1 MSKAKDFLTNV
12 KTYWHE
18 PDRSKGNYVS
28 FKEYLDIF
36 LGVSFNYAAQS
47 PLGYIGFAAS
57 CYLIMYHYDLPYI
70 AFSIVGLIGIP
81 FSYLWSVVG
90 WIVNDNLG
98 FMEKKTEKVVYGIY
112 FGAAALGLILLLTDF
127 TALIPAEN
135 ALIEILNRLAGINAR
150 SFFKII
156 GVQLFINGFGGVRN
170 IFWRKKLVPKFG
182 RYKFNLYASVLQK
195 SILII
200 LIGWIPVYNIPD
212 VNERFW
218 IAYLLFSLFGMYD
231 FSTSTQTCTESISP
245 NPQERLWVRTY
256 PVKISH
262 LLNSVFVLI
271 LPLLGEFNDIN
282 FYRWVVPGSF
292 IPCALLTLYFAR
304 NIKER
309 IPQPPIEKK
318 QNISFWYGIFSVIK
332 NKYHWLN
339 TTTSLIDSLGNGM
352 LGMTTVIYFYTMR
365 LSGLEYSLIT
375 LLFTFR
381 GTLPTFIAPM
391 IMKRFS
397 YKTLNLFKQ
406 LVEVLSAG
414 INVLAILYLGDNIIL
429 CGWIMYGSLWV
440 RGFLVEVVNIAKG
453 DMGVRLQDYQMYLS
467 GERLASFSGVF
478 SWFISPI
485 TTLVGLIIPVLIL
498 QNGFNSNWDVLYL
511 DDSRAGILVVPL
523 VFDLVGHAL
532 MMIPYFFWDYNNK
545 QHLYAIDVLKQREEL
560 AKEGYL
566 PATYT
571 GGLNFKEAHD
581 VKFGHQ
587 SAKKNRRKL
596 SNNNSYPVKLIFT
609 GISLSG

>member
-1 MSKAKDFLTNV
+1 MSKAKDFIADV
-12 KTYWHE
+12 RAHWHE

-47 PLGYIGFAAS
+47 PLGYIGFGAG
-57 CYLIMYHYDLPYI
+57 CFLIMYHYDLPYI

-81 FSYLWSVVG
+81 LSYLWSIVG
-90 WIVNDNLG
+90 WIVTDNLG
-98 FMEKKTEKVVYGIY
+98 FMTKKTERTVYTIY
-112 FGAAALGLILLLTDF
+112 FAAVGLGLILLLTDI
-127 TALIPAEN
+127 TAFIPDGN
-135 ALIEILNRLAGINAR
+135 ALKEMLNGLTGINAR
-150 SFFKII
+150 SFLKLI
-156 GVQLFINGFGGVRN
+156 GVQLFVNGFGGARN
-170 IFWRKKLVPKFG
+170 IFWRKKLVPKYG
-182 RYKFNLYASVLQK
+182 RYKFNLYASVIQK

-200 LIGWIPVYNIPD
+200 LIGWLPVYNIPD

-218 IAYLLFSLFGMYD
+218 IAYLLFSLFSMYD
-231 FSTSTQTCTESISP
+231 FSTTTQSCTETISP

-282 FYRWVVPGSF
+282 FYRWVVPGTF

-309 IPQPPIEKK
+309 IPQPAIDKK
-318 QNISFWYGIFSVIK
+318 QNISFWYGIFSVIR

-339 TTTSLIDSLGNGM
+339 TATSLIDSLGNGM
-352 LGMTTVIYFYTMR
+352 LSLTTVIYFYTMR

-414 INVLAILYLGDNIIL
+414 INILAILYLGDNIIL
-429 CGWIMYGSLWV
+429 CGWLMYGSLWL
-440 RGFLVEVVNIAKG
+440 RGFLVEVVSIAKS
-453 DMGVRLQDYQMYLS
+453 DMSVRLQDYQMYLS

-498 QNGFNSNWDVLYL
+498 KEGFNSNWDVLFI

-545 QHLYAIDVLKQREEL
+545 QHLYTMDVLKQREAL
-560 AKEGYL
+560 AKEGYF
-566 PATYT
+566 PDTYT
-571 GGLNFKEAHD
+571 GGLNFKEAHN
-581 VKFGHQ
+581 VKHGLPEEIRHLKDDLPQ
-587 SAKKNRRKL
+587 KRSDK
-596 SNNNSYPVKLIFT
+596 VKET
-609 GISLSG
+609 VNT

>member
-1 MSKAKDFLTNV
+1 
-12 KTYWHE
+12 
-18 PDRSKGNYVS
+18 
-28 FKEYLDIF
+28 
-36 LGVSFNYAAQS
+36 
-47 PLGYIGFAAS
+47 
-57 CYLIMYHYDLPYI
+57 
-70 AFSIVGLIGIP
+70 
-81 FSYLWSVVG
+81 
-90 WIVNDNLG
+90 
-98 FMEKKTEKVVYGIY
+98 
-112 FGAAALGLILLLTDF
+112 
-127 TALIPAEN
+127 
-135 ALIEILNRLAGINAR
+135 
-150 SFFKII
+150 
-156 GVQLFINGFGGVRN
+156 
-170 IFWRKKLVPKFG
+170 
-182 RYKFNLYASVLQK
+182 
-195 SILII
+195 
-200 LIGWIPVYNIPD
+200 
-212 VNERFW
+212 
-218 IAYLLFSLFGMYD
+218 MYD

-440 RGFLVEVVNIAKG
+440 RGFLVEVANIAKG

-532 MMIPYFFWDYNNK
+532 MMIPYLFWDYNNK
-545 QHLYAIDVLKQREEL
+545 QHLYAIEVLKQREEL

-566 PATYT
+566 PATYK

-581 VKFGHQ
+581 VKFGLPAEIRHL
-587 SAKKNRRKL
+587 KDDKPPKRKEKQKEV
-596 SNNNSYPVKLIFT
+596 VKQ
-609 GISLSG
+609 

>member
-1 MSKAKDFLTNV
+1 MSKVKDFLINV
-12 KTYWHE
+12 KTHWHE
-18 PDRSKGNYVS
+18 PDREKGNYVS

-81 FSYLWSVVG
+81 LSYLWSIVG
-90 WIVNDNLG
+90 WLVTDNLG
-98 FMEKKTEKVVYGIY
+98 FMEKKTEKTVYAIY
-112 FGAAALGLILLLTDF
+112 FAAIALGLMLLLSDF
-127 TALIPAEN
+127 TPLLSDTNSIKAT
-135 ALIEILNRLAGINAR
+135 LNGLTGINAR

-156 GVQLFINGFGGVRN
+156 GVQLFINGFSGARN
-170 IFWRKKLVPKFG
+170 IYWRKKLVPKYG
-182 RYKFNLYASVLQK
+182 RYKFNLYASVIQK
-195 SILII
+195 CILII
-200 LIGWIPVYNIPD
+200 LIGWLPVYEIKD
-212 VNERFW
+212 INERFW
-218 IAYLLFSLFGMYD
+218 IAYLLFSLFTMYD
-231 FSTSTQTCTESISP
+231 FSTTTEQCTQTISP

-282 FYRWVVPGSF
+282 FYKWVVPGAF

-318 QNISFWYGIFSVIK
+318 QNVSFWYGIFSVIR

-339 TTTSLIDSLGNGM
+339 TATSLIDSLGNGM
-352 LGMTTVIYFYTMR
+352 LSITTVIYFYTMR

-381 GTLPTFIAPM
+381 GTVPTFFAPM

-406 LVEVLSAG
+406 IIEVLSAG
-414 INVLAILYLGDNIIL
+414 INVLAILNLGDNIIL
-429 CGWIMYGSLWV
+429 CGWIMYGSLWI
-440 RGFLVEVVNIAKG
+440 RGFLVEIVNIAKN
-453 DMGVRLQDYQMYLS
+453 DMSIRLQDYQMYLS

-478 SWFISPI
+478 SWFISPV
-485 TTLVGLIIPVLIL
+485 TTLVGLIIPVLL
-498 QNGFNSNWDVLYL
+498 LRNGFNSNWDVLYL

-523 VFDLVGHAL
+523 LFDLVGHAL

-545 QHLYAIDVLKQREEL
+545 QHLYAMDVLKQREKL
-560 AKEGYL
+560 AEAGYY
-566 PATYT
+566 PETYN
-571 GGLNFKEAHD
+571 GGLNFKKATN
-581 VKFGHQ
+581 VKNGLPVEIRHLKDDKPQ
-587 SAKKNRRKL
+587 KKVREKVSR
-596 SNNNSYPVKLIFT
+596 SS
-609 GISLSG
+609 

>member
-81 FSYLWSVVG
+81 LSYLWSIVG

-98 FMEKKTEKVVYGIY
+98 FMEKKTENIVYSIY
-112 FGAAALGLILLLTDF
+112 FAATAIGLLLLVTDF
-127 TALIPAEN
+127 TTFVSPEN
-135 ALIEILNRLAGINAR
+135 ALIEMLNKLTGINAR

-156 GVQLFINGFGGVRN
+156 GVQLFVNGFGGVRN

-195 SILII
+195 SLLII

-231 FSTSTQTCTESISP
+231 FSTSTQTRTESISP

-271 LPLLGEFNDIN
+271 LPLLGEFSDLN

-352 LGMTTVIYFYTMR
+352 LGTTTVVYFYTMR

-375 LLFTFR
+375 LLYTFR

-391 IMKRFS
+391 LMKRFS
-397 YKTLNLFKQ
+397 YKSLNLFKQ
-406 LVEVLSAG
+406 IVEVLSAG

-429 CGWIMYGSLWV
+429 CGWIMYASLWI
-440 RGFLVEVVNIAKG
+440 RGFLVEVVNIAKN

-498 QNGFNSNWDVLYL
+498 SNGFNSNWDVLYL

-523 VFDLVGHAL
+523 MFDLIGHAL
-532 MMIPYFFWDYNNK
+532 MMIPYLFWDYNNK
-545 QHLYAIDVLKQREEL
+545 QHLYAIDVLKQREKL
-560 AKEGYL
+560 AEAGYY
-566 PATYT
+566 PDTYK
-571 GGLNFKEAHD
+571 GGLHFKEAHD
-581 VKFGHQ
+581 VKFGLPADIRHL
-587 SAKKNRRKL
+587 KDDKPPKRKNK
-596 SNNNSYPVKLIFT
+596 VKEKAIQ
-609 GISLSG
+609 

>member
-1 MSKAKDFLTNV
+1 MSKAGDFFSNV
-12 KTYWHE
+12 KTHWRE
-18 PDRSKGNYVS
+18 PDRAKGNYVS

-47 PLGYIGFAAS
+47 PLGYIGFGAG

-81 FSYLWSVVG
+81 LSYLWSIVS
-90 WIVNDNLG
+90 WLVNDNLG
-98 FMEKKTEKVVYGIY
+98 FMEKKTEKIVYSI
-112 FGAAALGLILLLTDF
+112 FFAATGLGLLLLLTDF
-127 TALIPAEN
+127 TVLIPDGN
-135 ALIEILNRLAGINAR
+135 ALKEVLNGLTGINAR

-156 GVQLFINGFGGVRN
+156 GVQLLTNGFSGARN
-170 IFWRKKLVPKFG
+170 IFWRKKLVPKYG
-182 RYKFNLYASVLQK
+182 RYKFNLYASVFQK
-195 SILII
+195 SILIV
-200 LIGWIPVYNIPD
+200 LIGWLPVYNIPD

-218 IAYLLFSLFGMYD
+218 IAYLLFSLFSMYD
-231 FSTSTQTCTESISP
+231 FSTTTEQCTQTISP

-271 LPLLGEFNDIN
+271 LPLLGEFSDIN
-282 FYRWVVPGSF
+282 FYKWVVPGAF
-292 IPCALLTLYFAR
+292 IPCAALTLYFAR

-309 IPQPPIEKK
+309 IPQPAIEKK

-339 TTTSLIDSLGNGM
+339 TATSLIDSLGNGM
-352 LGMTTVIYFYTMR
+352 LGTTTVVYFYTMR

-375 LLFTFR
+375 LLYTFR

-397 YKTLNLFKQ
+397 FKTLNLFKQ
-406 LVEVLSAG
+406 IVEVLSAG

-429 CGWIMYGSLWV
+429 CGWIMYGSLWI
-440 RGFLVEVVNIAKG
+440 RGFLVEVVNIAKS

-498 QNGFNSNWDVLYL
+498 REGFNSNWDVLFI

-523 VFDLVGHAL
+523 LFDLIGHAL

-545 QHLYAIDVLKQREEL
+545 QHLYAMNVLKQREAL
-560 AKEGYL
+560 AEEGYY

-571 GGLNFKEAHD
+571 GGLNFKEAHN
-581 VKFGHQ
+581 VKHGLPEEIRHLKDDLPPKRKDK
-587 SAKKNRRKL
+587 AKETV
-596 SNNNSYPVKLIFT
+596 SS
-609 GISLSG
+609 

>member
-1 MSKAKDFLTNV
+1 MSKAGDFFSNV
-12 KTYWHE
+12 KTHWRE
-18 PDRSKGNYVS
+18 PDRAKGNYVS

-47 PLGYIGFAAS
+47 PLGYIGFGAG

-81 FSYLWSVVG
+81 LSYLWSIVS
-90 WIVNDNLG
+90 WLVNDNLG
-98 FMEKKTEKVVYGIY
+98 FMEKKTEKIVYSI
-112 FGAAALGLILLLTDF
+112 FFAATGLGLLLLLTDF
-127 TALIPAEN
+127 TVLIPDGN
-135 ALIEILNRLAGINAR
+135 ALKEVLNGLTGINAR

-156 GVQLFINGFGGVRN
+156 GVQLLTNGFSGARN
-170 IFWRKKLVPKFG
+170 IFWRKKLVPKYG
-182 RYKFNLYASVLQK
+182 RYKFNLYASVFQK
-195 SILII
+195 SILIV
-200 LIGWIPVYNIPD
+200 LIGWLPVYNIPD

-218 IAYLLFSLFGMYD
+218 IAYLLFSLFSMYD
-231 FSTSTQTCTESISP
+231 FSTTTEQCTQTISP

-271 LPLLGEFNDIN
+271 LPLLGEFSDIN
-282 FYRWVVPGSF
+282 FYKWVVPGAF
-292 IPCALLTLYFAR
+292 IPCAALTLYFAR

-309 IPQPPIEKK
+309 IPQPAIEKK

-339 TTTSLIDSLGNGM
+339 TATSLIDSLGNGM
-352 LGMTTVIYFYTMR
+352 LGTTTVVYFYTMR

-375 LLFTFR
+375 LLYTFR

-397 YKTLNLFKQ
+397 FKTLNLFKQ
-406 LVEVLSAG
+406 IVEVLSAG
-414 INVLAILYLGDNIIL
+414 INVLAILYLGDNVIL
-429 CGWIMYGSLWV
+429 CGWIMYGSLWI
-440 RGFLVEVVNIAKG
+440 RGFLVEVVNIAKS
-453 DMGVRLQDYQMYLS
+453 DMNVRLQDYQMYLS

-498 QNGFNSNWDVLYL
+498 REGFNSNWDVLFI

-523 VFDLVGHAL
+523 LFDLIGHAL

-545 QHLYAIDVLKQREEL
+545 QHLYAMNVLKQREAL
-560 AKEGYL
+560 AEEGYY

-571 GGLNFKEAHD
+571 GGLNFKEAHN
-581 VKFGHQ
+581 VKHGLPEEIRHLKDDLPPKRKDK
-587 SAKKNRRKL
+587 AKETV
-596 SNNNSYPVKLIFT
+596 SS
-609 GISLSG
+609 

>member
-1 MSKAKDFLTNV
+1 MSKAKDFITNV
-12 KTYWHE
+12 KAHWHE
-18 PDRSKGNYVS
+18 PDREKGNYVS

-47 PLGYIGFAAS
+47 PLGYIGFAAG
-57 CYLIMYHYDLPYI
+57 CFLIMYHYDLPYI
-70 AFSIVGLIGIP
+70 AFSIVSLIGIP
-81 FSYLWSVVG
+81 LSYLWSIVG
-90 WIVNDNLG
+90 WIVTDNLG
-98 FMEKKTEKVVYGIY
+98 FMEKKTEKTVYTIY
-112 FGAAALGLILLLTDF
+112 FAATGLGLLLLIADVSAF
-127 TALIPAEN
+127 IPDGNTLKEM
-135 ALIEILNRLAGINAR
+135 LDGLTGINAR

-156 GVQLFINGFGGVRN
+156 GVQLLVNGFGGARN
-170 IFWRKKLVPKFG
+170 IFWRKKLVPKYG
-182 RYKFNLYASVLQK
+182 RYKFNLYASVIQK

-200 LIGWIPVYNIPD
+200 LIGWLPIYDITD

-231 FSTSTQTCTESISP
+231 FSTTTQSCTETISP

-271 LPLLGEFNDIN
+271 IPILGEFDDIN
-282 FYRWVVPGSF
+282 FYRWVVPGTF

-309 IPQPPIEKK
+309 IPQPAIEKK
-318 QNISFWYGIFSVIK
+318 QNISFWYGIFSVIR

-339 TTTSLIDSLGNGM
+339 TASSLIDSLGNGM
-352 LGMTTVIYFYTMR
+352 LSLTTVIYLYTMR

-397 YKTLNLFKQ
+397 FKTLNLFKQ
-406 LVEVLSAG
+406 IVEVVSAG
-414 INVLAILYLGDNIIL
+414 LNVLAILYLGDNIIL
-429 CGWIMYGSLWV
+429 CGWLMYGSLWV
-440 RGFLVEVVNIAKG
+440 RGFLVEVVNIAKN
-453 DMGVRLQDYQMYLS
+453 DMSVRLQDYQMYLS

-532 MMIPYFFWDYNNK
+532 MMIPYLFWDYNNK
-545 QHLYAIDVLKQREEL
+545 QHLYAIDVLKQREAL
-560 AKEGYL
+560 AEEGYY

-571 GGLNFKEAHD
+571 GGLNFKEAHN
-581 VKFGHQ
+581 VKHGLPEEIRHLKDDLPTKRKDK
-587 SAKKNRRKL
+587 AKETV
-596 SNNNSYPVKLIFT
+596 NS
-609 GISLSG
+609 

>member
-1 MSKAKDFLTNV
+1 MSKAKDFISNV
-12 KTYWHE
+12 KTHWRE
-18 PDRSKGNYVS
+18 PDRAKGNYVS

-47 PLGYIGFAAS
+47 PLGYIGFGAG

-81 FSYLWSVVG
+81 LSYLWSIVG
-90 WIVNDNLG
+90 WLVTDNLG
-98 FMEKKTEKVVYGIY
+98 FMEKKTEKIVYAIY
-112 FGAAALGLILLLTDF
+112 FGATALGLLLLLTDF
-127 TALIPAEN
+127 TALIPDTNSLKAV
-135 ALIEILNRLAGINAR
+135 LDGLTGINAR
-150 SFFKII
+150 SFFKIV
-156 GVQLFINGFGGVRN
+156 GVQLLTNGFSGARN
-170 IFWRKKLVPKFG
+170 IFWRKKLVPKYG
-182 RYKFNLYASVLQK
+182 RYKFNLYASVVQK

-200 LIGWIPVYNIPD
+200 LIGWLPVYNIAD

-218 IAYLLFSLFGMYD
+218 IAYLLFSLFTMYD
-231 FSTSTQTCTESISP
+231 FSTTTEQCTQTISP

-282 FYRWVVPGSF
+282 FYKWVVPGAF
-292 IPCALLTLYFAR
+292 VPCAFLTLYFAR

-309 IPQPPIEKK
+309 IPQPPIENK
-318 QNISFWYGIFSVIK
+318 QNVSFWYGIFSVIK

-339 TTTSLIDSLGNGM
+339 TATSLIDSLGNGM
-352 LGMTTVIYFYTMR
+352 LGTTTVVYFYTMR
-365 LSGLEYSLIT
+365 LSGIEYSLIT
-375 LLFTFR
+375 LLYTFR

-406 LVEVLSAG
+406 LVEVISAG
-414 INVLAILYLGDNIIL
+414 VNVLAILYLGDNIIL
-429 CGWIMYGSLWV
+429 CGWLMYGSLWV
-440 RGFLVEVVNIAKG
+440 RGFLVEVVNIAKN
-453 DMGVRLQDYQMYLS
+453 DMNVRLQDYQMYLS

-485 TTLVGLIIPVLIL
+485 TTLVGLVIPVLIL
-498 QNGFNSNWDVLYL
+498 REGFNSNWDVLFI

-523 VFDLVGHAL
+523 LFDLIGHAL

-545 QHLYAIDVLKQREEL
+545 QHLYAMDVLKQREEL
-560 AKEGYL
+560 AAEGYY
-566 PATYT
+566 PATYK
-571 GGLNFKEAHD
+571 GGLNFKKAHN
-581 VKFGHQ
+581 VKHGLPEEIRHL
-587 SAKKNRRKL
+587 KDDKPPTRKEKQAV
-596 SNNNSYPVKLIFT
+596 SK
-609 GISLSG
+609 

>member
-1 MSKAKDFLTNV
+1 MAGKIKNGLSYVHKHWK
-12 KTYWHE
+12 E
-18 PDRSKGNYVS
+18 PDREKGNYVS

-47 PLGYIGFAAS
+47 PLGYIGFAAG

-81 FSYLWSVVG
+81 LSYLWSIVG

-98 FMEKKTEKVVYGIY
+98 FMQKKTEKVVYSIY
-112 FGAAALGLILLLTDF
+112 FVAAAIGLLLLITDF
-127 TALIPAEN
+127 TALLPDEN
-135 ALIEILNRLAGINAR
+135 ALIKILDGLAGLNAR

-156 GVQLFINGFGGVRN
+156 GVQLLINGFGGVRN

-182 RYKFNLYASVLQK
+182 RYKFNLYANVIQK
-195 SILII
+195 SILIV
-200 LIGWIPVYNIPD
+200 LIGWLPIYNIPD

-231 FSTSTQTCTESISP
+231 FSTTTEQCTQTISP

-271 LPLLGEFNDIN
+271 LPLLGEFDDIN
-282 FYRWVVPGSF
+282 FYRWVVPGAF
-292 IPCALLTLYFAR
+292 IPCALLTLFYAR

-318 QNISFWYGIFSVIK
+318 QNVSFWYGIFSVIR

-339 TTTSLIDSLGNGM
+339 TATSLIDSLGNGM
-352 LGMTTVIYFYTMR
+352 LGTTTVVYFYTMR

-375 LLFTFR
+375 LLYTFR

-397 YKTLNLFKQ
+397 YKSLNMFKQ
-406 LVEVLSAG
+406 IVEVLSAG
-414 INVLAILYLGDNIIL
+414 INVLAILYLGDNIVL
-429 CGWIMYGSLWV
+429 CGWIMYGSLWI
-440 RGFLVEVVNIAKG
+440 RGFLVEVVNIAKN

-485 TTLVGLIIPVLIL
+485 TTLVGLVIPILIL
-498 QNGFNSNWDVLYL
+498 KNGFNSNWDVLYL

-532 MMIPYFFWDYNNK
+532 MMIPYLFWDYNNK
-545 QHLYAIDVLKQREEL
+545 QHLYAMDVLKQREKL
-560 AKEGYL
+560 AEEGYF
-566 PATYT
+566 PNTYK
-571 GGLNFKEAHD
+571 GGLKFKEAHN
-581 VKFGHQ
+581 VKHGLPVEIRHLKDDKPQ
-587 SAKKNRRKL
+587 KKKKEPVAK
-596 SNNNSYPVKLIFT
+596 ST
-609 GISLSG
+609 